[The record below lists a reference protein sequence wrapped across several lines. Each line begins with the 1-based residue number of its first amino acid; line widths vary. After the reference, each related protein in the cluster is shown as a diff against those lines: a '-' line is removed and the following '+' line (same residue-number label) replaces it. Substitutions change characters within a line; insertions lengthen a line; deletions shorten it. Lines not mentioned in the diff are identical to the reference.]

1 MSIDMRERFIYV
13 ALLLTALGVAAFFYK
28 RYHVPP
34 HVDIPS
40 IAVTDLSG
48 QPISLS
54 AYRGRPLFLSF
65 FASWCGPCMREMP
78 DLAALHDTLREKKL
92 SIICISDDPMEKL
105 QTLQAIYGDR
115 LTFLHTAS
123 LHDIG
128 IYTYPT
134 NYIYD
139 ALGRKIYDQVN
150 PDHWTDPALIKNIK
164 QSL

>member
-1 MSIDMRERFIYV
+1 MLKRFIPV
-13 ALLLTALGVAAFFYK
+13 ALVLTVLVVIAFFYK

-40 IAVTDLSG
+40 IAVSDLRG
-48 QPISLS
+48 QAVSLE
-54 AYRGRPLFLSF
+54 AYNGRPLFLSF
-65 FASWCGPCMREMP
+65 FATWCGPCMREMP
-78 DLAALHDTLREKKL
+78 ELAALHDTLYDKNL
-92 SIICISDDPMEKL
+92 TIICISDDPVEKL

-115 LTFLHTAS
+115 LIFLHAAS

-139 ALGRKIYDQVN
+139 ASGKKVYDQVN
-150 PDHWTDPALIKNIK
+150 PDNWTDPALIKNIR
-164 QSL
+164 QLL